1 MSSEPTESPPET
13 EPEQH
18 TESETDTTSQPQSGS
33 QPLTIT
39 LPDGSESVS
48 DAILS
53 HREMLHAPDDHGLA
67 TTQEITHLSEAMEAL
82 SADVETATDQHEQ
95 HQADVAELQTAI
107 EQQQQQIVELR
118 SAVTSLAE
126 ILGADVEWDEA
137 EQQ

>member
-1 MSSEPTESPPET
+1 MSSEPTESSTET

-18 TESETDTTSQPQSGS
+18 TESGADTASQPQSGS

-53 HREMLHAPDDHGLA
+53 HREMLRAPDDHGLA

-82 SADVETATDQHEQ
+82 SADVEAATDEEQ
-95 HQADVAELQTAI
+95 HQADVTELQTAI
-107 EQQQQQIVELR
+107 EQQQQQIAELR

-126 ILGADVEWDEA
+126 ILGAEVEWDEA
-137 EQQ
+137 EQH

>member
-1 MSSEPTESPPET
+1 MSSEPTESSTET

-18 TESETDTTSQPQSGS
+18 TESGADTASQPQPGS

-53 HREMLHAPDDHGLA
+53 HREMLRAPDDHGLA

-82 SADVETATDQHEQ
+82 SADVEAATDEER
-95 HQADVAELQTAI
+95 HQADVTELQTAI
-107 EQQQQQIVELR
+107 EQQQQQIAELR

-126 ILGADVEWDEA
+126 ILGAEVEWDEA
-137 EQQ
+137 EQH